1 MLQMT
6 LFESQIAVK
15 IDSIVF
21 DDIKKHLVACKRNQN
36 IEPFLSVA
44 SGKKISDMFR
54 ESFVLEL
61 FWKNKIDFIIAEEF
75 NNNDFKKIKFISI
88 IKKYFSKRLRKI
100 FSN

>member
-1 MLQMT
+1 
-6 LFESQIAVK
+6 
-15 IDSIVF
+15 
-21 DDIKKHLVACKRNQN
+21 
-36 IEPFLSVA
+36 
-44 SGKKISDMFR
+44 MFR